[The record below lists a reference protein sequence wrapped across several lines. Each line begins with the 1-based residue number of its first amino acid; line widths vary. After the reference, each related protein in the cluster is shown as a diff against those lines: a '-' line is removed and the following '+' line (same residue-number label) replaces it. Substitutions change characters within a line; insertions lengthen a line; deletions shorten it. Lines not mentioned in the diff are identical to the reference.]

1 VSRKLLSISSSSG
14 ELGAVTLC
22 VDRRFSGQ
30 VFTFT
35 GQIMD
40 VQMSEE
46 QIRTLAFHL
55 WEQDGS
61 PDGRADEYWE
71 KARQQLGIEGA
82 TQDGKTA
89 DEGET
94 ETAGFGEEPE
104 TTSSRPLAE

>member
-1 VSRKLLSISSSSG
+1 MSQKLLPTSISSG

-22 VDRRFSGQ
+22 VDRRFSDQ
-30 VFTFT
+30 LFTFT
-35 GQIMD
+35 GQAMD

-46 QIRTLAFHL
+46 QIRTLAFYL

-61 PDGRADEYWE
+61 PDGRADEYWD
-71 KARQQLGIEGA
+71 KARQQLGLEGA
-82 TQDGKTA
+82 AQDGKVT

-104 TTSSRPLAE
+104 AAPNRPLAE